1 MRNFNRVF
9 LSITLL
15 LGTVFAGA
23 VLPTQAGAVGFA
35 PPSGIAIEGQVY
47 TETPIANGYR
57 ITASW
62 SQGPADGETGT
73 FYVEREINSYF
84 SLVFESRTVAGTCTV
99 SGGTCFINETG
110 YNGIPSNYPAGDTQ
124 ARAKY
129 TLVFNPNVAYYSGGQ
144 EFWMHKSFL
153 QNTNTY
159 VSIDDSSTVYG
170 ESVTLS
176 GWVRAETDT
185 AIGTGTIYFYDL
197 GGAPF
202 TDYSAEE
209 TITGGDTS
217 TAIGSC
223 AVSAG
228 VDGNIGNETATYP
241 GIWSGG
247 CQLTFSTD
255 GINGKFHSGSH
266 NIIAKYVDDDNP
278 FFRAYTS
285 SWSDDPR
292 NFEAYELQSVD
303 LTVSQAELTFS
314 PDDLEITY
322 GDDIPDYSSSNV
334 TGFVY
339 GDSEGTNY
347 VFNGTGWG
355 LVTLPTCTSDYVNNS
370 ESGTVGDYPI
380 SCDTSVSN
388 YDYVY
393 VAEYGEPNLAVV
405 EKDLT
410 VTPNNQT
417 IVYGDAV
424 PDDIFYTA
432 EYDGFVYGESRTVLD
447 PDPVF
452 GSDYAEDTAAGTLL
466 PITSQDFGLNGNY
479 NVIVETGTLTVTKAP
494 LHIYAPKYDYT
505 AETPTVNDF
514 DFTPYTVIYAD
525 EALPV
530 ETLEA
535 DTLFVGFKNEED
547 VADLTSF
554 SCSSDYDNF
563 THVGD
568 TEGALINCAATSN
581 NYAITFHDGAYLVNP
596 ATLNVYSAYNITVP
610 RGTIDVNYLYNVE
623 GFLNG
628 ETQFNAL
635 DYQAPS
641 CGSGYTPELPSGTI
655 LPITCSG
662 LSANDYVAVYETG
675 TAVTIQGPA
684 AFPTTTNLYV
694 LDGTESILQG
704 QTIKLRAVVCS
715 GLNAHPGVVSNLCPG
730 VNGDVLPTILPS
742 SAVVFT
748 INDSVLE
755 QSVGYC
761 TLSMTISNDCY
772 LDIPTDYTSET
783 GTFVVKAY
791 YYGTNPWGSS
801 YSETRTIQITS
812 IPGEPLPYTM
822 TYHLTDGPESGT
834 VFVES
839 GTAGMWTA
847 MHPSAMGGSFNSRLS
862 SYTFNYWIVEL
873 NPADTITAGYEQ
885 SLPAGATAH
894 LYGNWTIK
902 SSGGG
907 GGGGGYVP
915 PANVVAT
922 VSVTG
927 PTYTYDAAPHGASA
941 TTNPAGLAVTVTYN
955 GSTTPPTNAG
965 TYTVVATVTASGY
978 TGTATSTLVI
988 NKATP
993 TISWGSP
1000 AAVDEGTALSGAQL
1014 NAVGSIPGTLSYSP
1028 SAGFVPGAG
1037 TAGLSVTFTPTDS
1050 ANWNNA
1056 SKSVSLTVN
1065 AKAVVTPE
1073 PTPDPKPAPA
1083 VKNLVLGFS
1092 LSSAKISKAD
1102 LAKIANA
1109 SLDNPDAVITI
1120 VGYAQP
1126 SGNKAADLKLSRAR
1140 ANAVKAQIL
1149 ALNPDA
1155 VIKIIAKGSAI
1166 NKTCK
1171 KTLNK
1176 CAIVS
1181 VA

>member
-23 VLPTQAGAVGFA
+23 VLPTQAGAAGFA
-35 PPSGIAIEGQVY
+35 LPGSGIEIVGQAYV
-47 TETPIANGYR
+47 ETPITNGYR
-57 ITASW
+57 ISASW
-62 SQGPADGETGT
+62 AQGPADGAQGT
-73 FYVEREINSYF
+73 YYVEREINSYF
-84 SLVFESRTVAGTCTV
+84 STVFDTPTVAGTCTV
-99 SGGTCFINETG
+99 TAGTCSIDVTG

-129 TLVFNPNVAYYSGGQ
+129 TLVFDPNVAFYTSGQ

-159 VSIDDSSTVYG
+159 VSIDDSATVYG

-185 AIGTGTIYFYDL
+185 EIGTGTIYFYDL

-228 VDGNIGNETATYP
+228 VDGYIGNETATYP

-255 GINGKFHSGSH
+255 GTNGKFHSGAH
-266 NIIAKYVDDDNP
+266 HIVAKYVDDENP
-278 FFRAYTS
+278 LFRSYTS
-285 SWSDDPR
+285 SWSDGAR
-292 NFEAYELQSVD
+292 NFEAYELPYVD
-303 LTVSQAELTFS
+303 LTVSPAELTFS
-314 PDDLEITY
+314 PGDLEITY
-322 GDDIPDYSSSNV
+322 GDDIPDYSSSEV

-355 LVTLPTCTSDYVNNS
+355 LVNLPTCTSDYVNNS

-393 VAEYGEPNLAVV
+393 VAEYGEPNLAVI

-417 IVYGDAV
+417 IVYGDAS
-424 PDDIFYTA
+424 PDDVFYTA
-432 EYDGFVYGESRTVLD
+432 EYDGFVYGETRTVLD

-505 AETPTVNDF
+505 AETPTVNDV

-525 EALPV
+525 EALAV
-530 ETLEA
+530 ADLEA

-554 SCSSDYDNF
+554 SCSSNYDNL

-581 NYAITFHDGAYLVNP
+581 NYAITLHDGAYLVNP
-596 ATLNVYSAYNITVP
+596 ATLTVYSPYNITIP
-610 RGTIDVNYLYNVE
+610 RGSVDATYQYNVE
-623 GFLNG
+623 GFLNN

-641 CGSGYTPELPSGTI
+641 CGSGYTPELPTGTI

-684 AFPTTTNLYV
+684 AYPTTTNLYV
-694 LDGTESILQG
+694 LDGTESIQQG

-715 GLNAHPGVVSNLCPG
+715 GLNAHPGENNLCPSVG
-730 VNGDVLPTILPS
+730 EAVLPTILPS
-742 SAVVFT
+742 SAVAFM
-748 INDSVLE
+748 INDTYVNF
-755 QSVGYC
+755 C
-761 TLSMTISNDCY
+761 TLSFTITNDCY
-772 LDIPTDYTSET
+772 LDIPTNNATET
-783 GTFVVKAY
+783 GTYVVKAY

-801 YSETRTIQITS
+801 YSETRTIQIS
-812 IPGEPLPYTM
+812 DAPVDPLPYTI
-822 TYHLTDGPESGT
+822 TYHLTDGAESGT

-862 SYTFNYWIVEL
+862 SYTFNYWIEEL
-873 NPADTITAGYEQ
+873 NPADTITAGFER
-885 SLPAGATAH
+885 SLPAGANAH
-894 LYGNWTIK
+894 LYGNWTAI
-902 SSGGG
+902 SAPPP
-907 GGGGGYVP
+907 P
-915 PANVVAT
+915 PAPFVPSNVVAT
-922 VSVTG
+922 VTVTG
-927 PTYTYDAAPHGASA
+927 PTYTYDAAPHGATA

-965 TYTVVATVTASGY
+965 TYTVVATVTTSGY

-993 TISWGSP
+993 TITWSSP

-1014 NAVGSIPGTLSYSP
+1014 NAAGSIPGTLSYSP
-1028 SAGFVPGAG
+1028 SAGFVPPVGSN
-1037 TAGLSVTFTPTDS
+1037 TLSVTFTPTDS

-1065 AKAVVTPE
+1065 AAAVEPEPE
-1073 PTPDPKPAPA
+1073 PTPAPAPTI
-1083 VKNLVLGFS
+1083 KNLVLGFA

-1109 SLDNPDAVITI
+1109 SLDNPDVVITI

-1155 VIKIIAKGSAI
+1155 IIKIVAKGSTI